1 MYNRFWGF
9 RQKPFKLVP
18 NPDFLFLST
27 THEEA
32 LAHLKFTLSEG
43 EGFLMITGEVGT
55 GKSTLCRAF
64 LQELDPAVACAYIF
78 NPKLNPLQ
86 LLKNINTEFGIPA
99 DADTAQELVEML
111 NTFLIEKKA
120 KDQKVVIIIDEAQ
133 NLSVE
138 SLEQV
143 RLLSNLE
150 TTREKLLQIVL
161 VGQPELAKKI
171 DSFELRQLGQR
182 ISLACQLKPLSY
194 DESVQYI
201 QHRINVAS
209 VKPQMPFEKVALN
222 IIYRFSEGIPRLIN
236 TACDRM
242 LLAACLK
249 EQNTIR
255 SGLANEIVG
264 ELSRQ
269 APPQSSGS
277 PWLKF
282 GLATSVVLLLV
293 ILAVGLYFFRA
304 PQKDLL
310 DNRISAANS
319 PSSEVRVKIEPAD
332 AGAADNAKPVPPS
345 VWEERDPS
353 AETNVTA
360 APTALPETVIPL
372 EELVAAFRETDTRRQ
387 ALAAVLQQWG
397 LEPQGD
403 MDLAGV
409 EDQTYFELIAERH
422 GLLIHTVK
430 DDLDELARLDLP
442 AIIQLDLPQIDGKY
456 YAGLIGIREGRYLL
470 ASYDIGVYAQVET
483 DELERF
489 WGGIAMVPWKNYLGY
504 RGVIPD
510 GAPRASVVVL
520 KQLLW
525 ELGHSHLIINDDYD
539 APTRNAVREI
549 QAKHGL
555 VVDGLV
561 GDLTKIVLYKEKQG
575 LPIPHLRR

>member
-1 MYNRFWGF
+1 M
-9 RQKPFKLVP
+9 
-18 NPDFLFLST
+18 
-27 THEEA
+27 
-32 LAHLKFTLSEG
+32 
-43 EGFLMITGEVGT
+43 
-55 GKSTLCRAF
+55 
-64 LQELDPAVACAYIF
+64 
-78 NPKLNPLQ
+78 
-86 LLKNINTEFGIPA
+86 
-99 DADTAQELVEML
+99 
-111 NTFLIEKKA
+111 
-120 KDQKVVIIIDEAQ
+120 
-133 NLSVE
+133 
-138 SLEQV
+138 
-143 RLLSNLE
+143 
-150 TTREKLLQIVL
+150 
-161 VGQPELAKKI
+161 
-171 DSFELRQLGQR
+171 
-182 ISLACQLKPLSY
+182 
-194 DESVQYI
+194 
-201 QHRINVAS
+201 
-209 VKPQMPFEKVALN
+209 
-222 IIYRFSEGIPRLIN
+222 
-236 TACDRM
+236 
-242 LLAACLK
+242 
-249 EQNTIR
+249 
-255 SGLANEIVG
+255 
-264 ELSRQ
+264 
-269 APPQSSGS
+269 
-277 PWLKF
+277 
-282 GLATSVVLLLV
+282 LLLV

-304 PQKDLL
+304 PLKDLF
-310 DNRISAANS
+310 DNRLSAANS
-319 PSSEVRVKIEPAD
+319 PSPEVRVKIEPAD
-332 AGAADNAKPVPPS
+332 AGAADNVKPVPDN
-345 VWEERDPS
+345 VLEEPE
-353 AETNVTA
+353 APA
-360 APTALPETVIPL
+360 ATDVMAGLTALPETDIPL

-387 ALAAVLQQWG
+387 AVAAVLQQWG

-442 AIIQLDLPQIDGKY
+442 AIIQLDLPQIDGIY

>member
-18 NPDFLFLST
+18 NPDFLFLSS

-99 DADTAQELVEML
+99 DADTAQELVEIL

-194 DESVQYI
+194 DETVQYI

-255 SGLANEIVG
+255 SGLANEIVA

-269 APPQSSGS
+269 ASPQSPGL
-277 PWLKF
+277 PRRKV
-282 GLATSVVLLLV
+282 GLAIGAVLLLTV
-293 ILAVGLYFFRA
+293 LVAGFYSFGVPL
-304 PQKDLL
+304 KDFL
-310 DNRISAANS
+310 DNRLSAANS
-319 PSSEVRVKIEPAD
+319 PSPEVRVKIEPAD
-332 AGAADNAKPVPPS
+332 AGAADNVKPVPDN
-345 VWEERDPS
+345 VLEEPEAP

-360 APTALPETVIPL
+360 ATTALPETVIPL

-442 AIIQLDLPQIDGKY
+442 AIIQLDLPQIDGNY

>member
-18 NPDFLFLST
+18 SPDFLFLSS

-99 DADTAQELVEML
+99 DADTAQELVEIL

-194 DESVQYI
+194 DESVQFI

-209 VKPQMPFEKVALN
+209 V
-222 IIYRFSEGIPRLIN
+222 
-236 TACDRM
+236 
-242 LLAACLK
+242 
-249 EQNTIR
+249 
-255 SGLANEIVG
+255 
-264 ELSRQ
+264 
-269 APPQSSGS
+269 
-277 PWLKF
+277 
-282 GLATSVVLLLV
+282 
-293 ILAVGLYFFRA
+293 
-304 PQKDLL
+304 
-310 DNRISAANS
+310 
-319 PSSEVRVKIEPAD
+319 
-332 AGAADNAKPVPPS
+332 
-345 VWEERDPS
+345 
-353 AETNVTA
+353 
-360 APTALPETVIPL
+360 
-372 EELVAAFRETDTRRQ
+372 
-387 ALAAVLQQWG
+387 
-397 LEPQGD
+397 
-403 MDLAGV
+403 
-409 EDQTYFELIAERH
+409 
-422 GLLIHTVK
+422 
-430 DDLDELARLDLP
+430 
-442 AIIQLDLPQIDGKY
+442 
-456 YAGLIGIREGRYLL
+456 
-470 ASYDIGVYAQVET
+470 
-483 DELERF
+483 
-489 WGGIAMVPWKNYLGY
+489 
-504 RGVIPD
+504 
-510 GAPRASVVVL
+510 
-520 KQLLW
+520 
-525 ELGHSHLIINDDYD
+525 
-539 APTRNAVREI
+539 
-549 QAKHGL
+549 
-555 VVDGLV
+555 
-561 GDLTKIVLYKEKQG
+561 
-575 LPIPHLRR
+575 